1 MKFEQAVKRCLS
13 LLIPEPIKTRIRK
26 SINGNAINISS
37 SSEFVNLSFSQEGED
52 LVLARIFEGKTS
64 GFYIDVGAHHPMRF
78 SNTFKFYSQG
88 WRGINIDA
96 LPGSMELFNQL
107 RPEDINLEIPIS
119 NNNNECTY
127 YMFNEPALNTFDRE
141 LAESRNNGNY
151 RIIEQRDL
159 QTYTLAEVLQ
169 KHLRPGQKIDFLT
182 IDVEGLDVEV
192 LESNNWSDCRP
203 EYIVTECF
211 GTRLNDVFGM
221 PVNKILEDKGYS
233 LFAKTVN
240 SLIYQNL
247 R

>member
-1 MKFEQAVKRCLS
+1 MKFEQAVKKCLS
-13 LLIPEPIKTRIRK
+13 LLIPESIKIRIRK
-26 SINGNAINISS
+26 SINGGAVNSS
-37 SSEFVNLSFSQEGED
+37 FNNEYVNLSFSQEGED
-52 LVLARIFEGKTS
+52 LVLARIFEGKTN

-78 SNTFKFYSQG
+78 SNTFKFYLQG

-96 LPGSMELFNQL
+96 LPGSMVLFNQR
-107 RPEDINLEIPIS
+107 RPEDINLEVPIS
-119 NNNNECTY
+119 NNNNKCTY

-141 LAESRNNGNY
+141 LADSRNNGKY

-169 KHLRPGQKIDFLT
+169 KHLQPGQKIDFLT

-192 LESNNWSDCRP
+192 LESNNWSECRP

-211 GTRLNDVFGM
+211 GTRLNDVFEM
-221 PVNKILEDKGYS
+221 PVNKLLEEKGYS

-240 SLIYQNL
+240 SLIYENL
-247 R
+247 L